1 MISIDEHRGRIL
13 ASATPL
19 PPREHAL
26 EAALGLVLAA
36 PVSTRWPVPL
46 FDNSAMDG
54 YAVRAVDAVE
64 GAELRVVGDI
74 PAGSGED
81 PRFGPGEAVRIM
93 TGAALPTD
101 ADAVVPVE
109 HTDLGVFTGAVPPD
123 RITVTRAPAPAAH
136 IRRRGE
142 DAAAGTVVVDAG
154 AVLGPWQLATIASAG
169 HARVQ
174 AHPAPRAAVIST
186 GSELVGA
193 DAEPRRGQ
201 IPESNSLLIAAALR
215 DAGAVVVH
223 IGTVADDEA
232 ALRAELAAIDA
243 DLVVLSGGASV
254 GAFDVVKAVLDA
266 SGPGRGPVRFDS
278 VAMQPGKPQGFGV
291 APEGTLLFCLP
302 GNPVSVAV
310 SFEMF
315 VRPAVRSLAARVD
328 LDRPRATLPAGQ
340 GWRCPPGRTQVLP
353 VVIEGGAVVPAS
365 AGGSGSHLVASLARA
380 TDFAIVPAETE
391 RVETGDLVDVMLVL
405 TERENS

>member
-1 MISIDEHRGRIL
+1 MIGLEEHRDRIL
-13 ASATPL
+13 ASAAPL
-19 PPREHAL
+19 APREHAL
-26 EAALGLVLAA
+26 DDACGLVLAS

-54 YAVRAVDAVE
+54 YAVRAADAAE
-64 GAELRVVGDI
+64 GAVLRIVGDV

-81 PRFGPGEAVRIM
+81 PRFGDGEAVRIM
-93 TGAALPTD
+93 TGAAVPTD
-101 ADAVVPVE
+101 ADAIVPVE
-109 HTDLGVFTGAVPPD
+109 HTDLGVFTGAVPPAA
-123 RITVTRAPAPAAH
+123 ITITRAPAAAAH

-169 HARVQ
+169 HDRVL

-186 GSELVGA
+186 GSELVSPG
-193 DAEPRRGQ
+193 AEPQRGQ
-201 IPESNSLLIAAALR
+201 IPESNSHLIAAALR
-215 DAGAVVVH
+215 DAGAVVVR
-223 IGTVADDEA
+223 IATVADDDA
-232 ALRAELAAIDA
+232 ALRAELEEIDA

-266 SGPGRGPVRFDS
+266 GGPARGPVRFDA

-291 APEGTLLFCLP
+291 AADGALLFCLP

-315 VRPAVRSLAARVD
+315 VRPAVRALAGRADRQ
-328 LDRPRATLPAGQ
+328 RPRVTLPAGAS
-340 GWRCPPGRTQVLP
+340 WRCPPERAQVLP
-353 VVIEGGAVVPAS
+353 VVIESGLVVPAS
-365 AGGSGSHLVASLARA
+365 AGGSGSHLVASLAQA
-380 TDFAIVPAETE
+380 THLAIIPADIE
-391 RVETGDLVDVMLVL
+391 RVETGDLVDVMLVAS
-405 TERENS
+405 EREIP